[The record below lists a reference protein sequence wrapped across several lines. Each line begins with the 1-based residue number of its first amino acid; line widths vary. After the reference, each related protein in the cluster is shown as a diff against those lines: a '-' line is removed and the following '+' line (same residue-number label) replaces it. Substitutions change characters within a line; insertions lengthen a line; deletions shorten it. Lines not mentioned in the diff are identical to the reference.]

1 MIVVPLV
8 LLAMLFVVQYGLAY
22 YAREVLA
29 GATQD
34 GAAAAAR
41 QDSSPE
47 SGAALTEQ
55 LIEEGGGSLLDSHS
69 TSATSSGDSV
79 TVAATGQV
87 VSLLPFFGTITVKA
101 QASAKVESFDP
112 QGTP

>member
-1 MIVVPLV
+1 M
-8 LLAMLFVVQYGLAY
+8 LLATLFVVQYGLAY
-22 YAREVLA
+22 YARQVLA

-69 TSATSSGDSV
+69 STATSSGDTV

-112 QGTP
+112 QGAP

>member
-1 MIVVPLV
+1 MVPLI

-22 YAREVLA
+22 YARQVLA

-34 GAAAAAR
+34 GASAAAR

-47 SGAALTEQ
+47 SGAALAED
-55 LIEEGGGSLLDSHS
+55 LIGEGGGSLLDSYS
-69 TSATSSGDSV
+69 ASATSDGETI
-79 TVAATGQV
+79 TVAASGEV

-101 QASAKVESFDP
+101 QATAKVGSFDP
-112 QGTP
+112 QGAP